1 MKVSKEIINILEKD
15 KISPIIGNPDGKIV
29 IYEFFDYN
37 CGHCKNQ
44 NEIINELIQK
54 NKEIKVILKNFPIFP
69 VSHIP
74 AKATIA
80 SQKQGKT
87 FLLHKS
93 FFENNLLPFNYS
105 EIGVET
111 LNKKILDKVLDIA
124 KKTGLDTKKLQN
136 DMNSEEIEK
145 EIDTTK
151 KIAHQLNIH
160 GTPAFI
166 IKEKVFAGF
175 MDVTNIKEMIKSY

>member
-1 MKVSKEIINILEKD
+1 MKVSKEIMSILEED
-15 KISPIIGNPDGKIV
+15 KISPIIGNPSGTIV

-44 NEIINELIQK
+44 NLIINDLIQL
-54 NKEIKVILKNFPIFP
+54 NKDIKIILKNFPIFP
-69 VSHIP
+69 ISHIP
-74 AKATIA
+74 ARATIA
-80 SQKQGKT
+80 AQKQGKT

-93 FFENNLLPFNYS
+93 FFEKTILPFNYS

-111 LNKKILDKVLDIA
+111 LNKKVQEKIFKIA
-124 KKTGLDTKKLQN
+124 EEIGLNIKKLEK
-136 DMNSEEIEK
+136 DMCSEEVEK
-145 EIDTTK
+145 EIDITR

-166 IKEKVFAGF
+166 IKGNVFPGV
-175 MDVTNIKEMIKSY
+175 MDIIDIKKAIYN